1 MTYRV
6 LPLLLVALA
15 LIAFVGA
22 PALAE
27 DKNNETHEGKIVST
41 SADKLIMTDKDGKE
55 HTHTL
60 AANGKVMLDGRAA
73 KLEDLKTGQRVR
85 VTTPKNDL
93 KTAVKIEALDK
104 NTDFS
109 K

>member
-15 LIAFVGA
+15 LIAFVGT

-27 DKNNETHEGKIVST
+27 DKNNETHEGKIVSAT
-41 SADKLIMTDKDGKE
+41 ADKPVMTDAAGKE
-55 HTHTL
+55 HTHIL

-73 KLEDLKTGQRVR
+73 KLEDLKAGQKVR
-85 VTTPKNDL
+85 VTTPKNHL
-93 KTAVKIEALDK
+93 KTALQHEG
-104 NTDFS
+104 
-109 K
+109 

>member
-15 LIAFVGA
+15 LIAFVGT

-27 DKNNETHEGKIVST
+27 DKNNETHEGKIVSVT
-41 SADKLIMTDKDGKE
+41 ADKIVMTDTAGKE
-55 HTHTL
+55 HSHTL

-73 KLEDLKTGQRVR
+73 KLEDLKAGQKVR

-104 NTDFS
+104 NTEFG